1 MSSRSTTILHVSNEL
16 VDQTVSAALRAWQ
29 TGQSWS
35 QVRQLVR
42 SRRVMVSGNLCVD
55 EQRRLRSGDVLK
67 ILPHPLAA
75 PPKDDDVKIRHIDPH
90 LVVVEK
96 PAGMTSIRHPEE
108 RLWPARRRQQQPTL
122 DELLPRIVARRER
135 KAAGKPSPRPLRAV
149 HRLDRETSG
158 LMVFARTA
166 LAERI
171 LGQQFRKH
179 TIHRVYW
186 AVICGSVETR
196 TLTSYLVGDRGDG
209 RRGSTE
215 NQALGKRAVTH
226 IRPLEHFAGYTLVE
240 CRLETGRTHQIRI
253 QLAEC
258 GHAVCGD
265 RVYHQPRFGRTA
277 PDTSGAPRQAL
288 HAMELGFRHPATD
301 EELRFSM
308 PLPADLAA
316 LVSRLRKGSHG

>member
-1 MSSRSTTILHVSNEL
+1 MSDRVATVLQVSNEL

-29 TGQSWS
+29 AGQSWS
-35 QVRQLVR
+35 QIRQLVR
-42 SRRVMVSGNLCVD
+42 SRRVMVSGNLCLD
-55 EQRRLRSGDVLK
+55 ERRRLRSGDVLK

-75 PPKDDDVKIRHIDPH
+75 PPKDDDIKIRYIDAH

-108 RLWPARRRQQQPTL
+108 RLWPARRRQRQPTL
-122 DELLPRIVARRER
+122 DEILPRIVARREG
-135 KAAGKPSPRPLRAV
+135 KGAGKHSPRPLRAV

-166 LAERI
+166 MAERN

-186 AVICGSVETR
+186 AIVCGRVDSR
-196 TLTSYLVGDRGDG
+196 TLTSYLVSDRGDG
-209 RRGSTE
+209 RRGSTVH
-215 NQALGKRAVTH
+215 QSLGKRAVTH
-226 IRPLEHFAGYTLVE
+226 VRPLEHFQGYTLVE

-253 QLAEC
+253 QLAES

-265 RVYHQPRFGRTA
+265 RVYHRPRFGHAA
-277 PDTSGAPRQAL
+277 PDASGAARQAL
-288 HAMELGFRHPATD
+288 HAMELGFRHPATGED
-301 EELRFSM
+301 LRLSM
-308 PLPADLAA
+308 PLPADLER
-316 LVSRLRKGSHG
+316 LVARLRKESRG